1 MTKKRVAIICGG
13 RSSEHPISCISARGV
28 LEAIDRN
35 LFDPI
40 LIGIT
45 LDGSWVELKGADDF
59 IIGSDG
65 LPQVP
70 NTAPR
75 LVRYSRN

>member
-28 LEAIDRN
+28 LSAIDRN
-35 LFDPI
+35 KFEPI

-45 LDGSWVELKGADDF
+45 EKAPGLNFRAPQISLQVAMDF
-59 IIGSDG
+59 HMF
-65 LPQVP
+65 PK
-70 NTAPR
+70 
-75 LVRYSRN
+75 VRHQ